1 MPKLSYAIKSVYH
14 VAISAGVVLACLLA
28 CVSLAPAVAVG
39 SDLMRKTLDFDLKQ
53 QPAAKGLAEFAT
65 VSDQILLYQY
75 DAVSGFNT
83 AAVQGRF
90 TVDEALDKL
99 LKDSGLVASLSDK
112 GNVIIRVDKTHG
124 RSTMNNQK
132 PARRTIATVL
142 SSLLGIGATGVVNAQ
157 PVDISEQI
165 EEVVVTGTHIRRSDQ
180 QFSISPL
187 QSIGA
192 DDILIQ
198 GAKDVTDI
206 IRNLTI
212 NTGSELNVSGLNQP
226 QTAGTAQINL
236 RGLGLGSTL
245 VLINGRRQTLSAVA
259 KQDDGASFV
268 DTNSLVPMI
277 MIDRIDILKDG
288 ASATYGSDAVAGVA
302 NFITH
307 KDYEGLKFDA
317 EYQTDDGNGNYDES
331 HIQMMF
337 GMALDRGNL
346 VLGASFFDRNA
357 MEAGD
362 RSWADGTALS
372 SLGNPG
378 AFSISTG
385 FVADPACGANGTF
398 VRFGG
403 LFCGMDITPF
413 FDLMP
418 EEERLNLAGNLTYR
432 LSDSTELYAE
442 FGYANNE
449 GVTRATPSYP
459 ILRAFPV
466 LAATDPSNPFG
477 ENATFFGR
485 VVGPEGSPT
494 LMPYEYTTTRFSL
507 ELEHDLSAGWVLDT
521 ALSYSK
527 NEADVG
533 NGDTVISRLKAAL
546 AGQGGPS
553 GTETFS
559 LLGVSS
565 AVNSASL
572 IDYVQQSSWQYGES
586 SLLSVEAILS
596 GELGSTQYGAIGVA
610 FGAQYRDEKLSVDLD
625 DFLNADDFYTLPGG
639 DDFTTSRDVYS
650 LFAEA
655 SIPLTGNMELQLAA
669 RYEDYGSGLN
679 SIDPKIGLLW
689 MPSETVSVRASYS
702 TAFRVATLLQSTG
715 RLGANAVINDSI
727 NGLNGLFRTINT
739 SGNPDLEPEEA
750 DVFNVGLSFR
760 PNEAV
765 SIDVDY
771 WRFDYTDLIVKESA
785 QGLVNQ
791 ASADFL
797 AGLSDTEALNK
808 VVRAGSGPGTFGFI
822 SQINSDF
829 VNAPSLETDGIDLVL
844 AWRLSDTLS
853 LSADISKVLTYDI
866 QPSGGATIDALG
878 SRNANNF
885 ARPVPELRGNISL
898 DWQLDRHRATVF
910 ARHIDSYTDDATGNG
925 IDAFD
930 TVDAR
935 YSYTLGAEQKTE
947 LTLGAVNLL
956 DEEPPSV
963 TTFIGFDVQTH
974 DPRGRLL
981 YLKVSHEL

>member
-1 MPKLSYAIKSVYH
+1 MSYVTKSVWRAA
-14 VAISAGVVLACLLA
+14 VKTQCFWVLLFVFLP
-28 CVSLAPAVAVG
+28 LAPVVAEPP
-39 SDLMRKTLDFDLKQ
+39 SRSSQQLEFDLEAQ
-53 QPAAKGLAEFAT
+53 SASTGLADFAR

-75 DAVSGFNT
+75 DAVSGYRT
-83 AAVQGRF
+83 AAVKGRF
-90 TVDEALDKL
+90 TVGDALDIL
-99 LKDSGLVASLSDK
+99 LKDSGLVASFSEK
-112 GNVIIRVDKTHG
+112 GNVIIRVEKTNG
-124 RSTMNNQK
+124 RSTMSNQL
-132 PARRTIATVL
+132 PASRTIAAVL
-142 SSLLGIGATGVVNAQ
+142 SSLLGIGASGSIIAQ
-157 PVDISEQI
+157 PADAPDQI

-192 DDILIQ
+192 DDISVQ

-307 KDYEGLKFDA
+307 KTYQGLKFDA
-317 EYQTDDGNGNYDES
+317 EYQTDDGDGNYDES
-331 HIQMMF
+331 NVQIMY
-337 GMALDRGNL
+337 GTSLDRGHL
-346 VLGASFFDRNA
+346 VLAASFFDRNS

-385 FVADPACGANGTF
+385 FTADPACGENGTF
-398 VRFGG
+398 ARFGG

-459 ILRAFPV
+459 ILRSFPV
-466 LAATDPSNPFG
+466 LAANDPTNPYG

-485 VVGPEGSPT
+485 VIGPEGTPT
-494 LMPYEYTTTRFSL
+494 QMPYEYTTTRLSF
-507 ELEHDLSAGWVLDT
+507 ELEHDFGSGWMLDT
-521 ALSYSK
+521 AVSYSK

-533 NGDTVISRLKAAL
+533 NGDTVISRLQAAL

-553 GTETFS
+553 GNETFS

-572 IDYVQQSSWQYGES
+572 LDYIQQSSRQYGES
-586 SLLSVEAILS
+586 SLMSVEAILS
-596 GELGSTQYGAIGVA
+596 GELGATQYGSIGVA
-610 FGAQYRDEKLSVDLD
+610 LGAHYRDEDLSVDLD
-625 DFLNADDFYTLPGG
+625 DILNADDFYTLPGG
-639 DDFTTSRDVYS
+639 DDFSTSRDAYS
-650 LFAEA
+650 IFAEA
-655 SIPLTGNMELQLAA
+655 RIPVTGNIELQLAA

-679 SIDPKIGLLW
+679 SIDPKVGLLW

-702 TAFRVATLLQSTG
+702 TAFRVATLLQSSG

-750 DVFNVGLSFR
+750 DVFNVGLTFR
-760 PNEAV
+760 PGEAFSV
-765 SIDVDY
+765 DLDY

-797 AGLSDTEALNK
+797 AGLANTEALNK
-808 VVRAGSGPGTFGFI
+808 VVRVGSGAGAFGFI

-829 VNAPSLETDGIDLVL
+829 VNAPSLETDGLDLRA
-844 AWRLSDTLS
+844 AWRIGDNLS
-853 LSADISKVLTYDI
+853 LSADVSRVFSYDI
-866 QPSGGATIDALG
+866 QVDRGATIDALG

-885 ARPVPELRGNISL
+885 ARPVPELRGNVSL
-898 DWQLDRHRATVF
+898 DWQLDRHRATLF
-910 ARHIDSYTDDATGNG
+910 ARHIDSYTDDATGNS
-925 IDAFD
+925 IDAF
-930 TVDAR
+930 TTLDAR
-935 YSYTLGAEQKTE
+935 YSYLMGSEQKTE
-947 LTLGAVNLL
+947 LTIGAINLT
-956 DEEPPSV
+956 DEEPPKV

-974 DPRGRLL
+974 DPRGRLI
-981 YLKVSHEL
+981 YLKLSHEL